1 MGLTFSLTPIAV
13 FVRFL
18 ASNEN
23 AKLWRVQM
31 LKFFLC
37 VVSALV
43 FNLSVVQADDKAP
56 VNPQQQS
63 QSPSALLT
71 PPNDK
76 TVFVPME
83 PDQTDIFAI
92 PLDEDAYDQQEE
104 LEHLEHP
111 HSSTNPYSSIHP

>member
-1 MGLTFSLTPIAV
+1 
-13 FVRFL
+13 
-18 ASNEN
+18 
-23 AKLWRVQM
+23 M
-31 LKFFLC
+31 LKKTLC

-56 VNPQQQS
+56 VNPQQQP
-63 QSPSALLT
+63 QSLSELLT
-71 PPNDK
+71 PHDNK

-111 HSSTNPYSSIHP
+111 HSDSNPHTSIHP

>member
-1 MGLTFSLTPIAV
+1 
-13 FVRFL
+13 
-18 ASNEN
+18 
-23 AKLWRVQM
+23 M
-31 LKFFLC
+31 LKKTLC
-37 VVSALV
+37 IVSALV

-56 VNPQQQS
+56 VNPQQQP
-63 QSPSALLT
+63 QSLSELLT

-92 PLDEDAYDQQEE
+92 PLDEDAYDQQEQ

-111 HSSTNPYSSIHP
+111 HTSIHP